1 MLAAVYEAN
10 PFAPASRISAPGRG
24 GGGGAGRSAGT
35 RCPLTGRGRAAENP
49 RHCSAAPRRAARL
62 RGRPWR
68 AGGEGGGERGGGKE
82 AAAPPTPGR
91 GDPSEPGRRAGAG
104 RAGWGRALRWPRYLG
119 RGRPFPASLKP
130 RSSGRPLHPS
140 ELPGRS
146 VPPAARPDLALRAVP
161 PALRSVPPGRLALLC
176 RGPRYRLPRYRLRAM
191 RSGTGAEGEVS
202 VFKPSLLSA
211 G

>member
-68 AGGEGGGERGGGKE
+68 AGGEGGGERRREGGGRTADSGPRGPLRARAE
-82 AAAPPTPGR
+82 SRSGAGGVGPGVEVAPLP
-91 GDPSEPGRRAGAG
+91 RAGTALPGKFKAEEQRPPPPSLRAAG
-104 RAGWGRALRWPRYLG
+104 AVRA
-119 RGRPFPASLKP
+119 P
-130 RSSGRPLHPS
+130 RS
-140 ELPGRS
+140 
-146 VPPAARPDLALRAVP
+146 PP
-161 PALRSVPPGRLALLC
+161 
-176 RGPRYRLPRYRLRAM
+176 
-191 RSGTGAEGEVS
+191 
-202 VFKPSLLSA
+202 
-211 G
+211 